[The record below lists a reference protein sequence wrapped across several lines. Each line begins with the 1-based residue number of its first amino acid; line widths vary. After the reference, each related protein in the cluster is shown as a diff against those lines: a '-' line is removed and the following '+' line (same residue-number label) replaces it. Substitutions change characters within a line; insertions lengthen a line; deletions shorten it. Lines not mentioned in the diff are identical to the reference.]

1 MLTVDVFDALTL
13 VHAQKVPGSTEVGTG
28 HLLSALHG
36 RAVMRGE
43 WVDAVEG
50 ARYALL
56 AAHPDLLGVPFP
68 KKEDVGTEWRLA
80 VLAHFGPA
88 LAVRP
93 IDQSREAG

>member
-1 MLTVDVFDALTL
+1 MTADVFDALTL
-13 VHAQKVPGSTEVGTG
+13 VHARLVPGSTEAGTG
-28 HLLSALHG
+28 CLLSALHG
-36 RAVMRGE
+36 RALSRGE

-56 AAHPDLLGVPFP
+56 SARPDLLGVPFP
-68 KKEDVGTEWRLA
+68 DDGVETEWRLA
-80 VLAHFGPA
+80 VLAHFGPT